1 VIVTRVVRVLSTYDA
16 TAVGYPASAPPVEQV
31 LSRATFPD
39 FDALIA
45 RVLEGRFYNAEVT
58 SGAYSRRCLVKTD
71 AEAQRIDALGP
82 TDPGPPPGTGTSLTF
97 ELFNEERLVYSF
109 RDDRN
114 AGPYSGR
121 WVQRLEQ
128 LTADPA
134 SRRGGHHPPRA
145 KSPGHVARGGA
156 GPSDLGRGMHRL
168 EREPRARLYG
178 LWAGEECGDLEDVA
192 PAVYELGTMPGGSPA
207 LDAAA
212 EAFATSWIALNRID
226 RALQRHCAATGPA
239 DDDPRAQ
246 ALLEAAHAAL
256 ATSMRA
262 LGALDV
268 AIDDSLRELL
278 ART

>member
-31 LSRATFPD
+31 LSWATFPD
-39 FDALIA
+39 LEPLFA
-45 RVLEGRFYNAEVT
+45 RVLDGTFYTDEVT
-58 SGAYSRRCLVKTD
+58 LGAYIALCLVKND

-134 SRRGGHHPPRA
+134 SRLYADHTPEA
-145 KSPGHVARGGA
+145 KFHGHVEQREAGA
-156 GPSDLGRGMHRL
+156 SYLGSVMHRL

>member
-1 VIVTRVVRVLSTYDA
+1 MIVTRVVRTLSTYDA

-31 LSRATFPD
+31 LSRDTCPD

-45 RVLEGRFYNAEVT
+45 RVLGGTLYNEAVPL
-58 SGAYSRRCLVKTD
+58 GAYIALCLVKND

-134 SRRGGHHPPRA
+134 SRLYADHTPE
-145 KSPGHVARGGA
+145 ARVHGYVEQREAGA
-156 GPSDLGRGMHRL
+156 SYLGSVMHRL
-168 EREPRARLYG
+168 RREPRDRLFA

-192 PAVYELGTMPGGSPA
+192 PAVYELATMPGATPA

-212 EAFATSWIALNRID
+212 DAFAAAWIALNRAD
-226 RALQRHCAATGPA
+226 RGFQRYCAASGPA
-239 DDDPRAQ
+239 DDDERAQ
-246 ALLEAAHAAL
+246 ALLEATHAAL
-256 ATSMRA
+256 AASMRA
-262 LGALDV
+262 LGAFDIALDGG
-268 AIDDSLRELL
+268 LRELL
-278 ART
+278 ARS